1 MSDYINLTQN
11 KYRQAM
17 ADRAVAHMAMDIAE
31 LIDSGDYSKQRDGKH
46 FIDMTGIVMMLC
58 RRAVTQEAHGKDE
71 SSEKLLRAVATAL
84 TLWMEEHAHQH
95 GHNFKAV
102 WEEKLEPH
110 NKN

>member
-1 MSDYINLTQN
+1 MSDYIKLTQE

-31 LIDSGDYSKQRDGKH
+31 LIDTGDYMQEHDGKNY
-46 FIDMTGIVMMLC
+46 IDMTSISMMLC

-84 TLWMEEHAHQH
+84 TLWMEDHAHQH
-95 GHNFKAV
+95 GHAFNAV
-102 WEEKLEPH
+102 WQAKLEPH